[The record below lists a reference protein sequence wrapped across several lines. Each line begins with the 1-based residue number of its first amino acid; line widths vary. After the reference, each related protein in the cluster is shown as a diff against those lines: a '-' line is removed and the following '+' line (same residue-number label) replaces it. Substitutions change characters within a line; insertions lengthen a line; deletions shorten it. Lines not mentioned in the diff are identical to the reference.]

1 MSKLANIS
9 KQRIDPIVN
18 AENEHEK
25 RALNCRLSP
34 LAEFVIENVQLQLGV
49 SFTAAGSQLL
59 EAACAD
65 WLEINGHDVTSEPFK
80 SKYLQWLRSFHELHY
95 EYPDPETGS
104 DEKTRTYV
112 TL

>member
-18 AENEHEK
+18 AENEHER

-65 WLEINGHDVTSEPFK
+65 WLEINGHDTTSETFK
-80 SKYLQWLRSFHELHY
+80 AKYLEWLNSFSYSGEDVNPQTGQLEATRS
-95 EYPDPETGS
+95 
-104 DEKTRTYV
+104 YV